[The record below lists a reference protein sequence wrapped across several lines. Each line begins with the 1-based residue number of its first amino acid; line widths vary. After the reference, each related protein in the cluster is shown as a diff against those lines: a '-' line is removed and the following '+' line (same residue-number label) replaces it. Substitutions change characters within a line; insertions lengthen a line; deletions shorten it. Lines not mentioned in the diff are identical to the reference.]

1 MNGFDG
7 RREIDAREY
16 RSRIVQRP
24 NTACDDNRDRR
35 HAGDA
40 LKMQPAPRLD
50 EVGNQRRSL
59 HRPELGQRVI
69 LMVFVHD
76 LYRHAD
82 PDLLGRAIDDVADQ
96 ARSLCEI
103 D

>member
-1 MNGFDG
+1 
-7 RREIDAREY
+7 
-16 RSRIVQRP
+16 
-24 NTACDDNRDRR
+24 
-35 HAGDA
+35 
-40 LKMQPAPRLD
+40 
-50 EVGNQRRSL
+50 
-59 HRPELGQRVI
+59 
-69 LMVFVHD
+69 MVFVHD